1 MRRWCGGDRSLR
13 ARGCWLQASAHCEA
27 AVLQAKFGA
36 GLHYTARFSDVRNTV
51 FIEVRS
57 VFIKLN

>member
-1 MRRWCGGDRSLR
+1 MIAAL
-13 ARGCWLQASAHCEA
+13 AAAAGCRHPRIGFEAVFQAE
-27 AVLQAKFGA
+27 FGA
-36 GLHYTARFSDVRNTV
+36 GLHYTAPCSDVRNTV